1 MNNNYKTNPLL
12 IATKDL
18 ESKTRE
24 LIIHYEE
31 IDHNDG
37 SHHLQKTIVDE
48 PICCVDESFDVG
60 VAIMVNKGGYNFP
73 QFASRAHDLQMQIT
87 DDVWVEVFAGGEIDG
102 QCYEITLGSMKIVAI
117 APEDPKS
124 GFIIAKRI

>member
-1 MNNNYKTNPLL
+1 MNNDYKTNPLL

-24 LIIHYEE
+24 LIILYEE

-37 SHHLQKTIVDE
+37 SHHLQRTIVDE

-87 DDVWVEVFAGGEIDG
+87 DDVWVEVFARGEIDG

-117 APEDPKS
+117 APEDPRS